1 MTSLVFFQGCSP
13 PPPTFVDVMSTARQ
27 ERVTKVLTGWRMTL
41 SRNAATVIRRCNLPP
56 SAYENFPTGSWIGQ
70 LICGHHT
77 HEASEVKATTRTI
90 CTERAAS
97 HLNASTTKTLI
108 RVYIC
113 YNSSFHHEYIPPPST
128 GYFSAVVVEHPVYW
142 RVGDEIV
149 DDPVQRV
156 GFVDLV
162 VGGWGRTRAEGG
174 GPGKRRVEGAGCRG
188 DGREGVRAA
197 VNDRARSD

>member
-1 MTSLVFFQGCSP
+1 MIVIACSP
-13 PPPTFVDVMSTARQ
+13 SPPTFVDVMSTARQ

-41 SRNAATVIRRCNLPP
+41 SRDAATVFDMLDRQPMRT
-56 SAYENFPTGSWIGQ
+56 FPRDPEFR
-70 LICGHHT
+70 LHLLCGHHT

-97 HLNASTTKTLI
+97 HLIAFTTKTLI

-113 YNSSFHHEYIPPPST
+113 YNSSFHHEYISPLHPP
-128 GYFSAVVVEHPVYW
+128 YFSAVVVEHPVDW
-142 RVGDEIV
+142 RVGDEVV

-162 VGGWGRTRAEGG
+162 ETLRVKLLDVRHVGPHHDTLHHDQLEQD
-174 GPGKRRVEGAGCRG
+174 PG
-188 DGREGVRAA
+188 
-197 VNDRARSD
+197 

>member
-1 MTSLVFFQGCSP
+1 MFASTSDFRGCDVHRTQGARDKGPHRLAHDTEPRRGDCILICIDRQP
-13 PPPTFVDVMSTARQ
+13 MRTFPRDPGISIS
-27 ERVTKVLTGWRMTL
+27 LL
-41 SRNAATVIRRCNLPP
+41 
-56 SAYENFPTGSWIGQ
+56 
-70 LICGHHT
+70 CGHHT
-77 HEASEVKATTRTI
+77 HEASEVKATTRAI